1 LDTHTLENGFE
12 KLKKEG
18 KFPALPDDNYNG
30 ASISTAESLL
40 FKFDYS
46 NSAKVRGRS
55 VIFPRPSIDEIMTG
69 YSKNIIIT
77 AVAIVVSRAH
87 DYLIEYSSSR
97 RANADIS
104 KRRSLRCHATGH

>member
-1 LDTHTLENGFE
+1 MIITM
-12 KLKKEG
+12 
-18 KFPALPDDNYNG
+18 

-55 VIFPRPSIDEIMTG
+55 LFFPRPSIDEIMTG